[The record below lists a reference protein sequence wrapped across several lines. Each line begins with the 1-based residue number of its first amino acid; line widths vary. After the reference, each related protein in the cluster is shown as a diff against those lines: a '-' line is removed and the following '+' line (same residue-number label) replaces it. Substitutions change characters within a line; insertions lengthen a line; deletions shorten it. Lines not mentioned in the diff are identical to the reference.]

1 MAICAQGLDETPALI
16 QNRDAHAWNILL
28 PRDPGKGRVYL
39 LAWQTYPPW
48 ISAQDLVYHITLFW
62 YPELRRLMETAL
74 LDRYYQSPG
83 GACGVED
90 FTRDALLIDYRL
102 SVMRCLYVPAIHG
115 GNLDTAWLWWPQ
127 LQNVMAAFED
137 LDCAELH
144 K

>member
-1 MAICAQGLDETPALI
+1 LI
-16 QNRDAHAWNILL
+16 DTTSR
-28 PRDPGKGRVYL
+28 
-39 LAWQTYPPW
+39 
-48 ISAQDLVYHITLFW
+48 LV
-62 YPELRRLMETAL
+62 
-74 LDRYYQSPG
+74 
-83 GACGVED
+83 ACGVED